1 MAFKPKPIASDTCPL
16 QNLCLP
22 SAVNLYRLARMI
34 TPSATSRLGIR
45 FDRNE
50 WNGAFGDIGTDLP
63 LLAGMILTAQLDT
76 ASVLIL
82 FGAMQLFTGFFY
94 RLPMPVQPLKA
105 MAALVISQN
114 LSGNILFGGGLAI
127 GILMGILALSG
138 ALEWIAKW
146 TPLPVVRGLQLGLAL
161 QLAQLALKDYTMR
174 EGPLGYALALIAFSI
189 ILVSYVLERSTYPA
203 ALLVIFLGFCYA
215 LFLAPESRH
224 LPIDA
229 LTLSLH
235 APALHHPLLEDI
247 TQGFL
252 LLALPQIALSI
263 GNSILAT
270 ARAAQDLFP
279 ERAPRVKKIGLT
291 YAIMNLIAPFFSG
304 APVCHGAGGLAG
316 HYAFGARTGGS
327 VIIYGAFY
335 LVLGIFFSS
344 SFDALLKAFPL
355 PILGVLLLFE
365 ALALFRLA
373 FSASTAASLRDL
385 MSIGLTAFLAIGLP
399 YGFLFA
405 LVVGTL
411 FFYLSKSRSDT
422 SSP

>member
-1 MAFKPKPIASDTCPL
+1 MS
-16 QNLCLP
+16 
-22 SAVNLYRLARMI
+22 
-34 TPSATSRLGIR
+34 TPSTTFRLNIR

-82 FGAMQLFTGFFY
+82 FGTAQLLTGFFY

-127 GILMGILALSG
+127 GILMSILALSG

-146 TPLPVVRGLQLGLAL
+146 TPLPVVRGLQLGLAI
-161 QLAQLALKDYTMR
+161 QLALLALKDYAMR
-174 EGPLGYALALIAFSI
+174 EGLLGYTLALIAFLI
-189 ILVSYVLERSTYPA
+189 ILASYVLQRPSYPA
-203 ALLVIFLGFCYA
+203 ALFVIFLGACYA
-215 LFLAPESRH
+215 FFLAPEPHRI
-224 LPIDA
+224 PIDS
-229 LTLSLH
+229 LTISLH
-235 APALHHPLLEDI
+235 SPALHQPLLEDI

-270 ARAAQDLFP
+270 ARIAQDLFP

-344 SFDALLKAFPL
+344 SFDVLLKAFPL
-355 PILGVLLLFE
+355 PVLGVLLLFE

-385 MSIGLTAFLAIGLP
+385 TAIGLTAFLAIGLP
-399 YGFLFA
+399 YGFLLA

-411 FFYLSKSRSDT
+411 FFYLSKPGSDT
-422 SSP
+422 SLK